1 MRSHPVEL
9 VILFF
14 YEIGE
19 SCTLYLQH
27 MEEKST
33 PASRSVAVASIVLVL
48 VALSVAMPSSWF
60 SPKTKS
66 ENQKWKIDVS
76 KIKDKKAVATDAN
89 SDGQVTWKEVIAE
102 TLPMDEQTK
111 ENLKKEQIDPKAIE
125 DLNNPNNLTAS
136 FSKNLYLSAS
146 YLDQNG
152 MTDEASQ
159 KAIASKLMAQE
170 AAKIKPTIYTY
181 KDIKVAKTESKESI
195 KAYGNALVL
204 ILDTVITKKI
214 TTDEIASLEQFEAT
228 KDASVISPFIADK
241 KRLDIIVKK
250 LTEMQVPPS
259 AIIYHT
265 LVLNRTASYRDVIA
279 NISVLESDPIRATLA
294 VRDLRDVSKN
304 FLRVFENISTYFDIK
319 NVTFSSSEPGYVFVI
334 GYTLH

>member
-1 MRSHPVEL
+1 
-9 VILFF
+9 
-14 YEIGE
+14 
-19 SCTLYLQH
+19 

-76 KIKDKKAVATDAN
+76 KIKDKKAIATDAN

-125 DLNNPNNLTAS
+125 GLNDPDNLTAS

-195 KAYGNALVL
+195 KAYGNSLEP
-204 ILDTVITKKI
+204 ILDGIITKKI
-214 TTDEIASLEQFEAT
+214 ITDEVTALDAFSKSKNASASGAVPFLSNKKILDAT
-228 KDASVISPFIADK
+228 
-241 KRLDIIVKK
+241 VKK
-250 LTEMQVPPS
+250 LESMQVPPS
-259 AIIYHT
+259 ALIYHT
-265 LVLNRTASYRDVIA
+265 EMLNKVTAYRDMIA
-279 NISVLESDPIRATLA
+279 NISTMETDPIRASIAMPNYVNTSRS
-294 VRDLRDVSKN
+294 VISI
-304 FLRVFENISTYFDIK
+304 FESYSTYFNIQNVAFSK
-319 NVTFSSSEPGYVFVI
+319 NEPGYVFVI